1 MKLASKPQ
9 ARELVIKHCLPAQ
22 IQCNFSDQASRSRA
36 PTCFPATHC
45 LVLQTTFSPQ
55 YWTKHP
61 CSVGSGESVAIDLL
75 HSLVGKCWEGISWLP
90 WGEKSYMRSILKVFQ
105 VTGKPDCLEGNNQK
119 SIRTSAR
126 HLVIIISFFFLVA
139 LLLSHLIFAWQ
150 DFVWKAWE
158 LRTWIPASF
167 LLLTC
172 HLAWSKIFIILYI
185 HFWRYHE
192 D

>member
-119 SIRTSAR
+119 SIRMSAR
-126 HLVIIISFFFLVA
+126 HLVIIISFFFF
-139 LLLSHLIFAWQ
+139 LLHYCSHTSSLH
-150 DFVWKAWE
+150 DRTLYGRHGNWE
-158 LRTWIPASF
+158 LESQPHFCSS
-167 LLLTC
+167 
-172 HLAWSKIFIILYI
+172 LAIWLEA
-185 HFWRYHE
+185 RYS
-192 D
+192 